1 MSAPGDPIFAS
12 AIAYRASLEGKS
24 IIYYYAASYGRRTF
38 ASIAKCCSL
47 PLTRQREAVL
57 IQHTVLQLRGWG
69 VSLFYYRLRKPSDKI
84 SSHPFHQVE
93 SLPRCSAL
101 DWPFN
106 LPLCPHSARRY
117 CQVLRATPSSFSPTP
132 PLRGRLV

>member
-24 IIYYYAASYGRRTF
+24 IIYYYAASYGRGTF

-47 PLTRQREAVL
+47 PLTRQWEAVL

-69 VSLFYYRLRKPSDKI
+69 VSLLYYRLQKPGDKI

-106 LPLCPHSARRY
+106 LPLALT
-117 CQVLRATPSSFSPTP
+117 VLTATAKSSVQPPSSFSPTP